1 MKYWSTLPIRT
12 RITLG
17 YVAALVVLLSGFA
30 AGIYLFFRQEAYA
43 RLDQRLHDD
52 YERVEHSLDRDASGN
67 ISLRSAF
74 HDATPD
80 ERLLVE
86 VWDQA
91 RVQLRHWP
99 PDGPDVDGLGPPAQ
113 RQQVSLVLADA
124 TPMRVREGIEAAG
137 GTPVRV
143 RVARAETA
151 VRAQLGRLAAALA
164 MGLLLGACLAGLAGY
179 VLARRA
185 LAPVAQM
192 AARATRITAENLHER
207 LPLQNPTDELGQLGG
222 VINQTLARLQSSFE
236 QLRQFTSDASH
247 ELRTPLTAL
256 RAVGEVAL
264 SQPRNPAEY
273 REIIGSMLEEADRL
287 ARLVD
292 SLLLLARADA
302 GQVPLMLEHTDL
314 AAMTREVGAQLGVL
328 AEERELRMAIA
339 TEDQVTVLADR
350 AILRRAVVNVID
362 NAIKHAPR
370 GSTVEV
376 RVGTENGH
384 ATVAVRDRGP
394 GIAPEHRDRI
404 FDRFY
409 RVDGGRARDAG
420 GTGLGLALARWSVQ
434 ALGGRIDVESEVGR
448 GSTFSIVLPSPR
460 AGVEAK

>member
-1 MKYWSTLPIRT
+1 
-12 RITLG
+12 
-17 YVAALVVLLSGFA
+17 
-30 AGIYLFFRQEAYA
+30 
-43 RLDQRLHDD
+43 
-52 YERVEHSLDRDASGN
+52 
-67 ISLRSAF
+67 
-74 HDATPD
+74 
-80 ERLLVE
+80 
-86 VWDQA
+86 
-91 RVQLRHWP
+91 
-99 PDGPDVDGLGPPAQ
+99 
-113 RQQVSLVLADA
+113 
-124 TPMRVREGIEAAG
+124 
-137 GTPVRV
+137 
-143 RVARAETA
+143 
-151 VRAQLGRLAAALA
+151 
-164 MGLLLGACLAGLAGY
+164 
-179 VLARRA
+179 
-185 LAPVAQM
+185 
-192 AARATRITAENLHER
+192 
-207 LPLQNPTDELGQLGG
+207 
-222 VINQTLARLQSSFE
+222 
-236 QLRQFTSDASH
+236 
-247 ELRTPLTAL
+247 
-256 RAVGEVAL
+256 
-264 SQPRNPAEY
+264 
-273 REIIGSMLEEADRL
+273 MLEEADRL

-434 ALGGRIDVESEVGR
+434 AHGGRIDVESEVGR